1 MKPKEVIRRLEDH
14 FAIHNDGRPTPYL
27 DEAVRTVIEALKRQM
42 WIPANVLPE
51 AEDEHGN
58 SKDVLVV
65 RQRYFKGNAL
75 KYISR
80 HGKKAAASPGEDLK
94 KAVVYLNWAAA
105 TAVRI
110 AKGE

>member
-1 MKPKEVIRRLEDH
+1 MKPQEVIRRLEDH

-27 DEAVRTVIEALKRQM
+27 DEAVRMAIEALKRQM

-65 RQRYFKGNAL
+65 RQRYFKGKPVEGEVFMDIDYYNHELAL
-75 KYISR
+75 WMGAPDPI
-80 HGKKAAASPGEDLK
+80 
-94 KAVVYLNWAAA
+94 
-105 TAVRI
+105 I
-110 AKGE
+110 AWMPLPIYTD